1 MNIQNVSGDAR
12 YVSALGV
19 VIDAGA
25 TVEVDDDLAAAMIE
39 QPEVWA
45 VPLVVELP
53 QGLLDELQKVL
64 STLVKHPS
72 HTASPN

>member
-39 QPEVWA
+39 QPDVWA
-45 VPLVVELP
+45 AEDITDAEV
-53 QGLLDELQKVL
+53 
-64 STLVKHPS
+64 
-72 HTASPN
+72 